1 MRTTNTI
8 KLQGVDYVPV
18 KVECK
23 ITPGIGIHLVGLA
36 DIAVKE
42 SLLRTIT
49 AMQANAFRIPGKRVI
64 INLAPADLCKK
75 GCHYDL
81 PIALATIAES
91 GQAEMRELERMVVV
105 GELALDGRV
114 RSVPG
119 VVKAVQAAVDNGFGV
134 IIPRANA
141 KEVAELF
148 ADYSPIYPVG
158 TLREAIEVAETLR
171 GDHIW
176 DLPEVQEEEPEPQGW
191 WDRIPGQYGAK
202 RALEIAAAGRHH
214 MLMIGAPGS
223 MKAALGK
230 AMLDILPPMSKEE
243 AMEVAKI
250 WSAAGRNQQVKR
262 RPFRAPHISASV
274 ATWAGGGAGDT
285 ILPGEVSLA
294 HNGVLYVD
302 QFAEIP
308 RVVGEFLRGPVE
320 DGKVVIGRLRSKVEY
335 PSRFQLI
342 LASNPCPCGYYGEG
356 DRCTCTKGV
365 RERYMARLS
374 GPVIDHV
381 DVQVWV
387 HPELPE
393 NVSVTG
399 DPASVV
405 AERVLAARER
415 QMKRQG
421 KLNSELDVTELSKFV
436 PAGNEELSFLEEI
449 ITKMGLSARAFSRM
463 VKIAMTIADLEGAER
478 VRREHLAEAACYRF
492 LDRTQVL

>member
-18 KVECK
+18 KVECE

-36 DIAVKE
+36 DLAVKE
-42 SLLRTIT
+42 SLLRTVT
-49 AMQANAFRIPGKRVI
+49 AMQACGYRIPGKKIV
-64 INLAPADLCKK
+64 INLAPADITKD
-75 GCHYDL
+75 GSGYDL
-81 PIALATIAES
+81 AIALSVIAES
-91 GQAEMRELERMVVV
+91 GQSSADYLESFVIL
-105 GELALDGRV
+105 GELALDGHIRA
-114 RSVPG
+114 VPG
-119 VVKAVQAAVDNGFGV
+119 VVQAVQAAKDQGYGV
-134 IIPRANA
+134 IVPRANA
-141 KEVAELF
+141 AEVEGLF
-148 ADYSPIYPVG
+148 DDYKPVYYVNH
-158 TLREAIEVAETLR
+158 LDEAIAVVNTLTCARVPGEVDEQ
-171 GDHIW
+171 
-176 DLPEVQEEEPEPQGW
+176 PEHEGW
-191 WDRIPGQYGAK
+191 WDRITGQNGAK
-202 RALEIAAAGRHH
+202 RALEIAAAGGHH
-214 MLMIGAPGS
+214 ILMIGAPGS

-243 AMEVAKI
+243 TMEVAKI

-262 RPFRAPHISASV
+262 RPFRAPHTSASMR
-274 ATWAGGGAGDT
+274 TWAGGGAGDT

-308 RVVGEFLRGPVE
+308 RVVGEFLRAPVE
-320 DGKVVIGRLRSKVEY
+320 DGKVVISRLRSKVEY

-393 NVSVTG
+393 NVAVTG

-405 AERVLAARER
+405 AGRVRAARER
-415 QMKRQG
+415 QMQRQG

-436 PAGNEELSFLEEI
+436 QAGNEELSFLEEI

-463 VKIAMTIADLEGAER
+463 LRIAMTIADLDGAER
-478 VRREHLAEAACYRF
+478 VRKEHLAEAACYRF